1 MIKLKLLHIL
11 PKRISNRYLNY
22 LIKKPNNYEIVNQYL
37 KNKRKVK
44 IGKYTYGSCTQPG
57 FNIGGEVEIGNYC
70 SIGGNVHYFGANHP
84 MDWVSTSAYFY
95 NKKFGYHVD
104 DVKRNKLVIGND
116 VWIGYGVIITCGCK
130 YIGDGAVIGAGSIV
144 TKDVEPY
151 SVVAGN
157 PARKIKSRFDENT
170 INALNS
176 SMWWNKDIEYLMKDY
191 ELIKD
196 VKEFIKMMNREIK

>member
-1 MIKLKLLHIL
+1 M
-11 PKRISNRYLNY
+11 
-22 LIKKPNNYEIVNQYL
+22 
-37 KNKRKVK
+37 
-44 IGKYTYGSCTQPG
+44 
-57 FNIGGEVEIGNYC
+57 
-70 SIGGNVHYFGANHP
+70 
-84 MDWVSTSAYFY
+84 
-95 NKKFGYHVD
+95 
-104 DVKRNKLVIGND
+104 
-116 VWIGYGVIITCGCK
+116 
-130 YIGDGAVIGAGSIV
+130 IGAGSIV